1 MALANEAK
9 SHLVGH
15 SSAESLHLGI
25 AEMVSEL
32 RDILG
37 DKLVT
42 YIARTSDTGF
52 VRVWAEGD
60 QMPDTDAI
68 QRLRIAHKAAI
79 LISQREGKATVQSWF
94 QGMNPR
100 FEDKAPAHVLRDE
113 PILVVG
119 VQVISAARALLAAG
133 DGKRSDGS
141 GGLTVRWVRERVA
154 GYLCGSQF
162 RVGSRPTSC

>member
-42 YIARTSDTGF
+42 YIARASDAGF